1 MSLHNQKG
9 LDAINGRTFI
19 GNTLTVRADV
29 NQAMQCDVYARGES
43 LQAVHVHV
51 HGHETVGLCRV
62 SG

>member
-19 GNTLTVRADV
+19 GNTPTVRADV
-29 NQAMQCDVYARGES
+29 NQAMQCA
-43 LQAVHVHV
+43 VHV

-62 SG
+62 SR